1 MSDITTKESYDTRIS
16 LLGILTIKSV
26 KRMPENVSSKYR
38 VEAKIR
44 TNFFMSSFDNNM
56 SQAVTSFLS
65 SSVQVQKSKT
75 ETLLNKTATP
85 EFLINLNKEQQLVTS
100 FHCLFSVFITP

>member
-1 MSDITTKESYDTRIS
+1 
-16 LLGILTIKSV
+16 
-26 KRMPENVSSKYR
+26 
-38 VEAKIR
+38 
-44 TNFFMSSFDNNM
+44 M